1 MAFGPGGFGLASG
14 STSWH
19 LALLLIGGGYLSRA
33 NLPGADQQHG
43 HAVGLSQKLAQGAT
57 ASSGV
62 SSAPI
67 STPACEWASGPT
79 RPRSRPSAP
88 ASGMPITL
96 DPDEASMKRTKPP
109 EPPQAVYFLGSR
121 FDTGSIE
128 EAVCNI
134 VAETG
139 GCFKYVVTPN
149 VHHMVR
155 LLEDPTTMR
164 PLYERAWRVF
174 CDSRV
179 LSRLAWFSGLRLP
192 VITGS
197 DLTARLIA
205 RAEEQRLTIALIGP
219 TAAAC
224 AALGSRYPGLNI
236 VFHTPPMGFI
246 KSPHELQKCV
256 DFAVKTQTPLIF
268 LATGMPQQEILAYH
282 IADHPQARGV
292 GLCIGASIDFLT
304 GKQRRA
310 PVWVQKANL
319 EWLYRLLSDPRRL
332 ASRYL
337 IECPRIFYLI
347 CFKLGKS

>member
-1 MAFGPGGFGLASG
+1 M
-14 STSWH
+14 
-19 LALLLIGGGYLSRA
+19 SR
-33 NLPGADQQHG
+33 G
-43 HAVGLSQKLAQGAT
+43 
-57 ASSGV
+57 
-62 SSAPI
+62 
-67 STPACEWASGPT
+67 E
-79 RPRSRPSAP
+79 R
-88 ASGMPITL
+88 
-96 DPDEASMKRTKPP
+96 
-109 EPPQAVYFLGSR
+109 VYFLGSR

-128 EAVCNI
+128 EALYSI
-134 VAETG
+134 LAETR

-155 LLEDPTTMR
+155 LLEDPAIIQ

-179 LSRLAWFSGLRLP
+179 LSGLAWFSGLRLP

-197 DLTARLIA
+197 DLTAHLIA
-205 RAEEQRLTIALIGP
+205 RASEQRLTIALIGP

-224 AALGSRYPGLNI
+224 TVLGSRYPGLSI
-236 VFHTPPMGFI
+236 EFHAPPMGFI
-246 KSPHELQKCV
+246 KSEHEVQKCV
-256 DFAVKTQTPLIF
+256 DFVVKTQASLIF
-268 LATGMPQQEILAYH
+268 LAVGMPQQEILAGR

-292 GLCIGASIDFLT
+292 GLCVGASIDFLT

-310 PVWVQKANL
+310 PAWVQKAGL

-347 CFKLGKS
+347 CLKHRKS

>member
-1 MAFGPGGFGLASG
+1 MGES
-14 STSWH
+14 
-19 LALLLIGGGYLSRA
+19 
-33 NLPGADQQHG
+33 
-43 HAVGLSQKLAQGAT
+43 
-57 ASSGV
+57 
-62 SSAPI
+62 
-67 STPACEWASGPT
+67 
-79 RPRSRPSAP
+79 
-88 ASGMPITL
+88 
-96 DPDEASMKRTKPP
+96 
-109 EPPQAVYFLGSR
+109 VYFLGSR

-134 VAETG
+134 LAETR

-149 VHHMVR
+149 VQHMVR
-155 LLEDPTTMR
+155 LLEDPATMQ

-192 VITGS
+192 VIVGS
-197 DLTARLIA
+197 DLTARIIA
-205 RAEEQRLTIALIGP
+205 RAGEQRLMIALVGP

-224 AALGSRYPGLNI
+224 AALESRYPGLNV

-246 KSPHELQKCV
+246 TSEREVQKCV
-256 DFAVKTQTPLIF
+256 DFVVKTQAPLIF
-268 LATGMPQQEILAYH
+268 LAVGMPQQEILALH

-310 PVWVQKANL
+310 PVWVQKAGL
-319 EWLYRLLSDPRRL
+319 EWLHRLLSDPRRL

-337 IECPRIFYLI
+337 IECPRIFYLMWL
-347 CFKLGKS
+347 KRRKS